1 MCCSVQDL
9 FPANKQTV
17 EYFSDHFRR
26 AGIEEV
32 AKLRQAQENTEHRRT
47 LRGELEKL
55 FSEDGSPEEIVATC
69 QQHMGD
75 TNMTDVDITIMVCLA
90 GSAHWGG

>member
-1 MCCSVQDL
+1 M
-9 FPANKQTV
+9 
-17 EYFSDHFRR
+17 EYFSEHFKK

-32 AKLRQAQENTEHRRT
+32 VKLRQAQENTEHRRT

-55 FSEDGSPEEIVATC
+55 FLEDGSPEEIVTLC

-75 TNMTDVDITIMVCLA
+75 TNMTDVDITIMVRYAEWVQHAMA
-90 GSAHWGG
+90 GLTDWSL

>member
-1 MCCSVQDL
+1 M
-9 FPANKQTV
+9 
-17 EYFSDHFRR
+17 EYFSEHFKK

-32 AKLRQAQENTEHRRT
+32 VKLRQAQENTEHRRT

-55 FSEDGSPEEIVATC
+55 FLEDGSPEEIVTLC

-75 TNMTDVDITIMVCLA
+75 TNMTDVDITIMVR
-90 GSAHWGG
+90 